1 MQQPKMIVLGLL
13 NQGLK
18 YGLEMEQFIERVK
31 MRFWVKLGGS
41 TVYKTLKDLQKDKA
55 VTVRNGVAKRGP
67 GKNVY
72 KLTKEGQAE
81 FTRLVG
87 EALSSREPVY
97 SDRIAGLFFAC
108 SLPKEVA
115 QPQIAMT
122 IESMSAAIK
131 ELEHEREE
139 KMGANFATVVLDYYI
154 TVYRAE
160 LTALQTVQTDIL
172 GKQQSEG

>member
-13 NQGLK
+13 SQGLK
-18 YGLEMEQFIERVK
+18 YGLEMEEFIERVK

-41 TVYKTLKDLQKDKA
+41 TVYKTLNDLRKDNA
-55 VTVRNGVAKRGP
+55 VTARRGAAKRGP

-72 KLTKEGQAE
+72 KLTKTGETE

-108 SLPKEVA
+108 SLPREVA
-115 QPQIAMT
+115 LPQIATT
-122 IESMSAAIK
+122 IKGLSEAIK
-131 ELEHEREE
+131 GLELER
-139 KMGANFATVVLDYYI
+139 ANKLELDFATVVLDYYI
-154 TVYRAE
+154 TVYKAE
-160 LTALQTVQTDIL
+160 LTALETVKTDII
-172 GKQQSEG
+172 